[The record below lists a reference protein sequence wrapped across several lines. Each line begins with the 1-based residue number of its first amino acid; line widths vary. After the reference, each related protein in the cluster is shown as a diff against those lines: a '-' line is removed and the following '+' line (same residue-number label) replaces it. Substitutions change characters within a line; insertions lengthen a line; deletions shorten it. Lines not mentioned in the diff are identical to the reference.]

1 MTLPDPPTNVTIPDL
16 AGVDAQHDQ
25 PAKPRSQPAKPRSL
39 PPTRRPVYA
48 SPMRNR
54 TIRMTDEQWEVFMA
68 RGGAD
73 KLREFLESELV
84 EDDS

>member
-1 MTLPDPPTNVTIPDL
+1 MAPPTDPPITVPIPDL
-16 AGVDAQHDQ
+16 AGIDAQPD
-25 PAKPRSQPAKPRSL
+25 QPAKPRSL
-39 PPTRRPVYA
+39 PPTRLPIYA

-54 TIRMTDEQWEVFMA
+54 TIRMTDEQWAVFMA